1 MAAIPFNA
9 AHRKEQARKQLETA
23 LAAYRE
29 MLDTFVSNRMR
40 QTVADAEHAHPR
52 QGPATTSPAKNP
64 Q

>member
-9 AHRKEQARKQLETA
+9 AHQKELARKQLETA

-29 MLDTFVSNRMR
+29 MLDAFVSNRMR
-40 QTVADAEHAHPR
+40 RTAADAEHAHPR
-52 QGPATTSPAKNP
+52 QAPATSSPAKNP

>member
-9 AHRKEQARKQLETA
+9 AHQKELARKQLETA

-29 MLDTFVSNRMR
+29 MLDAFVSNRMR
-40 QTVADAEHAHPR
+40 QTVADAEHAHPHR
-52 QGPATTSPAKNP
+52 VPATTSPAKNP